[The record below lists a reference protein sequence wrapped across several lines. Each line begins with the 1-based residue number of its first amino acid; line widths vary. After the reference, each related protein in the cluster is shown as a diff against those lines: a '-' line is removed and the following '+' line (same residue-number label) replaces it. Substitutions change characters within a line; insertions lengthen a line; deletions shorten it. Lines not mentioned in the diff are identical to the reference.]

1 MSRRHIIVPDTQC
14 KKGVPT
20 EHLSWAAQAIIEYKP
35 DVIVHMGDHWDMPS
49 LSLYDA
55 PGSKKMEGA
64 RYEDDIRSGNDAF
77 RLLADPIANEI
88 LRLRRNKKAQWNP
101 ERHFLFGNHENRV
114 ERAIS
119 KEPKFE
125 GVLSLEHM
133 DTREWTRHG
142 YLQVVHLDGIAYS
155 HFFQSSHSPNA
166 IGGSID
172 NRLNKIG
179 ESFVQGH
186 VQGFMYGNRMFPTG
200 KTKHGLVCGS
210 FYQHEEE
217 YRGPQGNQ
225 HWNGIVVLNEVKDG
239 DFDVMPLSIDYLRR
253 KYER

>member
-1 MSRRHIIVPDTQC
+1 MSRRHLCIPDPQI

-20 EHLSWAAQAIIEYKP
+20 EHLSWAAQAAIEYKP
-35 DVIVHMGDHWDMPS
+35 DVIVHLGDHWDMPS

-64 RYEDDIRSGNDAF
+64 RYEDDIKSGNDAF
-77 RLLADPIANEI
+77 RLLSDPIMAEI
-88 LRLRRNKKAQWNP
+88 NRLKRRKQKQWNP
-101 ERHFLFGNHENRV
+101 ELHFLFGNHENRI

-119 KEPKFE
+119 KEPKFS
-125 GVLSLEHM
+125 GVLGLHHCETPGWQRHPYLE
-133 DTREWTRHG
+133 
-142 YLQVVHLDGIAYS
+142 VVRIDGISYS
-155 HFFQSSHSPNA
+155 HFFQSSHSAYA

-200 KTKHGLVCGS
+200 KTKHGLVAGS

-225 HWNGIVVLNEVKDG
+225 HWNGIVVLNEVRDG
-239 DFDVMPLSIDYLRR
+239 DYDILPLSMGYLKR
-253 KYER
+253 KYGG